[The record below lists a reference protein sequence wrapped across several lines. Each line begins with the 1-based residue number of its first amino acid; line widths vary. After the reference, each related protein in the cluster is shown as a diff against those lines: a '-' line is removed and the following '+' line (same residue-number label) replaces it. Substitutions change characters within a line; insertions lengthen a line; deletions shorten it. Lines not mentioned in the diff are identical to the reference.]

1 MSRIA
6 GAPDSVR
13 TAILPV
19 AGLGTRF
26 LPATKA
32 VPKEMLPVA
41 GRPLVQYAV
50 QEALDSGIE
59 RVVLVAAPGR
69 DLALRHFARDQEL
82 EAALAARGRSQA
94 QAEVRM
100 LATFGERLTA
110 IEQAEPLGLGHAVG
124 CATRALGP
132 GPYAVI
138 LPDDLVLGHAPCLR
152 QLLDVHDR
160 LGGTVLAVT
169 SLPPEELRNFGVVA
183 PGVDD
188 GIVVEVQGLVEKPAP
203 GSEPSQLAVVGRYVL
218 SPEVCAALPT
228 LAPGAGGELQLTDA
242 VAATIGTTPVH
253 AVRFEGRRF
262 DCGNP
267 TGMVAAGVAVALADA
282 ARSAA
287 VATSVRALL
296 SGMDGEQA

>member
-1 MSRIA
+1 VSRIA

-13 TAILPV
+13 TAVLPI

-69 DLALRHFARDQEL
+69 DLALQHFARDREL
-82 EAALAARGRSQA
+82 EAALAARGRSRA

-100 LATFGERLTA
+100 LPTLGERLTA
-110 IEQAEPLGLGHAVG
+110 VEQAEPLGLGHAVG
-124 CATRALGP
+124 CATQAFGP

-138 LPDDLVLGHAPCLR
+138 LPDDLVLGNVPCLR
-152 QLLDVHDR
+152 QLLDVHDQ

-169 SLPPEELRNFGVVA
+169 SLPREELRKVGVVA

-188 GIVVEVQGLVEKPAP
+188 GTVVEVQGLVEKPAP
-203 GSEPSQLAVVGRYVL
+203 GMEPSQLAVVGRYVL
-218 SPEVCAALPT
+218 APEVCAALPT
-228 LAPGAGGELQLTDA
+228 LVPGAGGELQLTDA
-242 VAATIGTTPVH
+242 IAATIGATPVH

-267 TGMVAAGVAVALADA
+267 AGMVAAGVAVTLADP
-282 ARSAA
+282 SLSEV